1 MLAFA
6 IRGDPRIAGW
16 STTQRRRMQRI
27 HPAIAH
33 FPLALLLMSVLF
45 DALGFA
51 LRRPS
56 LHVVGFWN
64 LLAGVIGGATAA
76 YSGYVAERSLLG
88 LELPA
93 GLLGSHRQ
101 MAFLAVAL
109 FALLLVCR
117 LLLRQPAS
125 VLSARTAPVYL
136 VVAIVAGTF
145 LASAG
150 RSGNRLVFEAA
161 AGVMTPE
168 GPRVAVLPDAGASSQ
183 LVWALGAARTPAY
196 GRPAFSPT
204 AARMRAALYLRRV
217 VPGPAFL
224 RVRNGCKE
232 LHVTL
237 LHKKL
242 PVLGLRM
249 DPESGQL
256 LARSEQRCA
265 DNVRLPM
272 NEIGP
277 RMLQSLREV
286 QVGASAWQGGEGTY
300 WNVPFFK
307 QGRMIDIVRISAR
320 DGTIV
325 PLTTAEM
332 AAE

>member
-1 MLAFA
+1 
-6 IRGDPRIAGW
+6 
-16 STTQRRRMQRI
+16 MQRI

-33 FPLALLLMSVLF
+33 FPLALLLVSVLF
-45 DALGFA
+45 DAFGYA

-56 LHVVGFWN
+56 LHVVGLWN
-64 LLAGVIGGATAA
+64 LLAGVVGGGAAA
-76 YSGYVAERSLLG
+76 YSGYLAEQSLLG

-93 GLLGSHRQ
+93 GLMGSHRQ
-101 MAFLAVAL
+101 MAFLAVVL
-109 FALLLVCR
+109 FAVLLACR
-117 LLLRQPAS
+117 LVLRRPAM
-125 VLSARTAPVYL
+125 VLSTRTAPVYL
-136 VVAIVAGTF
+136 LVAIVAGIMLT
-145 LASAG
+145 SAG

-168 GPRVAVLPDAGASSQ
+168 RPRVAVLPGAGASSQ
-183 LVWALGAARTPAY
+183 VVWALGATRTPAY
-196 GRPAFSPT
+196 GRPSVSPA
-204 AARMRAALYLRRV
+204 AARMRAALYLRGLR
-217 VPGPAFL
+217 PGPAFL

-237 LHKKL
+237 LHNNL

-265 DNVRLPM
+265 GNVRLPM

-277 RMLQSLREV
+277 RILQSLREV

-307 QGRMIDIVRISAR
+307 RGRMIDIVRISAR

-325 PLTTAEM
+325 PLTTVEATKE
-332 AAE
+332 